1 MTTPLLVFD
10 ELHYRYPGADAAA
23 LCGASLEVK
32 AGEKIALM
40 GRNGSG
46 KSTLLLHGNGLLRP
60 LRGVIRWQGEAVGY
74 SRKDL
79 RLLRSRV
86 GLIFQ
91 NPDEQLFA
99 ATVLQELAFGPLN
112 LGASEQ
118 EARERAEWA
127 AKRCRIEHLLSQPP
141 HALSGGQKL
150 CAALAGVLAMRPLV
164 LLADE
169 VTSGLDPWMRRNVLS
184 ILNEH
189 VAQGGAVVLSTHELD
204 VARYWA
210 DTIALMEGGQVVHV
224 ASPPEFFAS
233 PTLRAR
239 LGADLWDL
247 SGTQPSSPRP
257 FPPTQGDVPKERKR
271 L

>member
-1 MTTPLLVFD
+1 MSASLLVFD
-10 ELHYRYPGADAAA
+10 ELHYRYPESSAPA
-23 LCGASLEVK
+23 LCGATLEVK
-32 AGEKIALM
+32 AGEKIVLM

-60 LRGVIRWQGEAVGY
+60 QQGVVRWQGKAIEY
-74 SRKDL
+74 SQSAL
-79 RLLRSRV
+79 RMLRSRV

-99 ATVLQELAFGPLN
+99 ATVLQDLAFGPLN
-112 LGASEQ
+112 AGASEQ
-118 EARERAEWA
+118 EARRQAEWA
-127 AKRCRIEHLLSQPP
+127 ATRCRIEHLLSQPP

-169 VTSGLDPWMRRNVLS
+169 VTSSLDPWMRRNVLS

-189 VAQGGAVVLSTHELD
+189 AAEGGAVVLSTHELD

-210 DTIALMEGGQVVHV
+210 DTIALMEEGRVVHV
-224 ASPPEFFAS
+224 GPPAEFFTS
-233 PTLRAR
+233 STWRGR
-239 LGADLWDL
+239 IGADLWDL
-247 SGTQPSSPRP
+247 SDGR
-257 FPPTQGDVPKERKR
+257 GA
-271 L
+271 

>member
-1 MTTPLLVFD
+1 MTSALLVFE
-10 ELHYRYPGADAAA
+10 ELHYWYPGADVAA
-23 LCGASLEVK
+23 LRGASLEVW
-32 AGEKIALM
+32 AGKKIALM

-60 LRGVIRWQGEAVGY
+60 QQGVVRWQGEVVGY
-74 SRKDL
+74 SRKEL

-99 ATVLQELAFGPLN
+99 ATVLQDLAFGPLN

-127 AKRCRIEHLLSQPP
+127 AARCQIEHLLPQPP

-189 VAQGGAVVLSTHELD
+189 AAEGGAVVLSTHELD
-204 VARYWA
+204 VARSWA

-224 ASPPEFFAS
+224 GPPEEFFTS
-233 PTLRAR
+233 PIWRSR
-239 LGADLWDL
+239 IGA
-247 SGTQPSSPRP
+247 
-257 FPPTQGDVPKERKR
+257 E
-271 L
+271 

>member
-1 MTTPLLVFD
+1 MTAPLLAFD
-10 ELHYRYPGADAAA
+10 ALHYRYPGADTPA
-23 LCGASLEVK
+23 LCGASLEVR

-60 LRGVIRWQGEAVGY
+60 QQGVVRWRGAAIGYHREALRT
-74 SRKDL
+74 
-79 RLLRSRV
+79 LRSQV

-99 ATVLQELAFGPLN
+99 ATVLQDLAFGPLN
-112 LGASEQ
+112 SGASEQ
-118 EARERAEWA
+118 EARKRAEWA
-127 AKRCRIEHLLSQPP
+127 AARCQIEHLLSQPP

-184 ILNEH
+184 ILDDHAAE
-189 VAQGGAVVLSTHELD
+189 GGSVVLSTHELD
-204 VARYWA
+204 VARCWA
-210 DTIALMEGGQVVHV
+210 SKIALMEEGRVVHV
-224 ASPPEFFAS
+224 APPQEFFTS
-233 PTLRAR
+233 STWRAR
-239 LGADLWDL
+239 IGADLWEL
-247 SGTQPSSPRP
+247 SDAT
-257 FPPTQGDVPKERKR
+257 PTQTASSKT
-271 L
+271 